1 MVFCRTLMSGG
12 TRIRT
17 GDTMI
22 FSRNSYVL
30 TRSILSTIS
39 TDLQGLSGFA
49 DEGMSAA
56 Y

>member
-1 MVFCRTLMSGG
+1 MAFCRTLMSGG

-22 FSRNSYVL
+22 FSRSPYVL
-30 TRSILSTIS
+30 IRPTVSTKS
-39 TDLQGLSGFA
+39 ALLQGFSGFA
-49 DEGMSAA
+49 DEGLSAT